1 MRSTSTARTPAAH
14 LSSVPRTAAIEAYRQ
29 VLTQKWI
36 LGVLLIQFACQL
48 GLLFESLGSLR
59 IGFRAM
65 SFGVSLMALASVTG
79 RPIPHP
85 ARNIAG
91 FILVWLGIEIFHPN
105 SNSILSAFA
114 QAVLYASIL
123 SPIFWVLRLRP
134 TVELF
139 GKFIAIL
146 FFFHITSSFF
156 GVLQV
161 YFPGRFQPA
170 ISSVVTS
177 TEHGSAALEI
187 VLASGQRVLR
197 PMGLT
202 DIPGGA
208 AMSGLYAIIFGIGF
222 YAAGKAWWQ
231 RWGGISGVFIGLF
244 CIYLSH
250 VRSVLI
256 VAILV
261 LIGFTFFLFQIG
273 RFGHASKLALVI
285 PMILVG
291 SFVWATTI
299 GGDSMVARFSSLL
312 DESPTEVYHSNRG
325 KFLQSTIQTELPKY
339 PLGAGLGRWG
349 MMNAYFGDHSPS
361 APAPLWAE
369 IQWTAWTYDG
379 GIPLICAYVLAIGYT
394 VHYAYRIAIRNRA
407 NAFGLWAA
415 LILTYNLAACVLTF
429 SYSLFIGQ
437 TGFEFWFL
445 NSVLVATAVGIE
457 RREIK

>member
-1 MRSTSTARTPAAH
+1 MRVASSTRNVAGP
-14 LSSVPRTAAIEAYRQ
+14 LPSVSRTAANDAYQR
-29 VLTQKWI
+29 VITQKWI

-59 IGFRAM
+59 VGFRAL
-65 SFGVSLMALASVTG
+65 SFGISLLALALAKG
-79 RPIPHP
+79 RPLTHP
-85 ARNIAG
+85 ARLLG
-91 FILVWLGIEIFHPN
+91 GSILVWLVIQIFHPS
-105 SNSILSAFA
+105 SNSFLSAFA
-114 QAVLYASIL
+114 QVALYASIL

-134 TVELF
+134 SFELF
-139 GKFIAIL
+139 GRFIAIL
-146 FFFHITSSFF
+146 FLFHVTSSVF

-170 ISSVVTS
+170 LSSVVTG
-177 TEHGSAALEI
+177 TEHGAAALEI
-187 VLASGQRVLR
+187 VLASGERTLR

-222 YAAGKAWWQ
+222 YAAGNVWWQ
-231 RWGGISGVFIGLF
+231 RWGGVSGVFIGLF

-256 VAILV
+256 LAVFV

-273 RFGHASKLALVI
+273 RLGVAGRLALVI
-285 PMILVG
+285 PALLIG
-291 SFVWATTI
+291 SFVWAISI
-299 GGDSMVARFSSLL
+299 GGDSMVERFSTLFN
-312 DESPTEVYHSNRG
+312 ESPVDVYQSNRG
-325 KFLQSTIQTELPKY
+325 RFLQSTIENEIPKY

-349 MMNAYFGDHSPS
+349 MMYAYFGDHSLDAPS
-361 APAPLWAE
+361 SLWAE

-379 GIPLICAYVLAIGYT
+379 GIPLICAYALAVIAT
-394 VHYAYRIAIRNRA
+394 IRFAYRITIRNRD

-415 LILTYNLAACVLTF
+415 LILTYDLAAFVLTF

-445 NSVLVATAVGIE
+445 NSMLIATSAGMG
-457 RREIK
+457 RRQA